1 MIRGTALLAA
11 GVAGAVIAGTFLGG
25 EAAAGVRVRAE
36 ARKPFPK
43 GIGPSNFGVIVVDN
57 SHADSWLEVD
67 RTANALVGSKG
78 TAGSDHDGGGGAI
91 DVRNRDVGG
100 SAQSQPEGGWIGHAP
115 GGEGTED

>member
-1 MIRGTALLAA
+1 MIPRAALLAV
-11 GVAGAVIAGTFLGG
+11 GVAGAVLAGTVLGG
-25 EAAAGVRVRAE
+25 EAAAA
-36 ARKPFPK
+36 ARTRTEPQDPLPT
-43 GIGPSNFGVIVVDN
+43 GLGPSNFGLLVVDN

-100 SAQSQPEGGWIGHAP
+100 SAQSQPEGGWIGHTP
-115 GGEGTED
+115 DGEGE